1 MSNIFGHLPVYEEEI
16 DHIKNEKKARKKIK
30 AINNLK
36 KKERLTDEEQNKVDS
51 EDYWQRILNP
61 FYENMEKQKEN
72 KIREQQW
79 VNKKREQRQ
88 KEAEQ
93 KQKESEQRQQR
104 ESEQRQRQR
113 EFEQRQRQRE
123 FEQREREFEQR
134 QRQRESEQRQG
145 ESEQR
150 QRQKEFEQKQ
160 EPKEF
165 KSKHEKQI
173 YIEFNLLLAK
183 GNTIKKAKHNLLLK
197 YHPDK
202 NKENLATEMTQIINN
217 ITIVKN
223 KIYK

>member
-1 MSNIFGHLPVYEEEI
+1 MSNIFGHLPVDEEEI

-88 KEAEQ
+88 KESEQ
-93 KQKESEQRQQR
+93 KQKESEQRRQR

-113 EFEQRQRQRE
+113 EREFEQRQR
-123 FEQREREFEQR
+123 QREREFEQR

>member
-1 MSNIFGHLPVYEEEI
+1 MSNIFGHLPVDEEEI

-88 KEAEQ
+88 KESEQ
-93 KQKESEQRQQR
+93 KQKESEQR
-104 ESEQRQRQR
+104 RQ
-113 EFEQRQRQRE
+113 
-123 FEQREREFEQR
+123 REFEQR